1 MADEGL
7 FGVPMSFTPQ
17 DTLLGSLSAGIGR
30 GTPSLISPYA
40 STGAAAGIGLGS
52 ILLQS
57 LLGYQA
63 RQQAAER
70 TLELN
75 RLSSSLLSMQT
86 PQERADYIGTLGDV
100 DPLVLG
106 RLGSLSGA
114 LSSQDIQQQRA
125 LAQKRS
131 EMMLEQELGTSAKG
145 KELALI
151 KQGIIPA
158 DTGMATEQ
166 AAPIQPTENP
176 FGDFE
181 TLQQKRDRLI
191 DQGARKGITP
201 GKRLEYANK
210 ALKFEESSLE
220 SARKNLIK
228 LRDAV
233 NDSEELIATAKK
245 GMEGAGETG
254 GPGYLQTARE
264 LASGAYSLLPT
275 PGGKEELEQRAATKD
290 LDSIRPKIVKSLRS
304 PGAVSNYETEILIGA
319 GPSSQNTPQEN
330 ARLIANMERI
340 KELNADYADFLEAY
354 VEAKGDA
361 VGADKIWR
369 NYKNDEVF
377 RDGKFNDARMDWK
390 EYFRSTKAGTYEAS
404 DQGKTDKAAVLQ
416 QMKDEL
422 KAVMERINQ
431 KKLARGQ

>member
-7 FGVPMSFTPQ
+7 FGVPMSFSPR
-17 DTLLGSLSAGIGR
+17 DTLTGSLAAGLGA
-30 GTPSLISPYA
+30 GTGQMITPYT

-63 RQQAAER
+63 RQQAAEQ

-114 LSSQDIQQQRA
+114 LAAQDIQQQRA

-158 DTGMATEQ
+158 DTGMATGQ

-228 LRDAV
+228 LRDV
-233 NDSEELIATAKK
+233 INDSEELIATAKQ

-254 GPGYLQTARE
+254 GPGYLQRARE

-275 PGGKEELEQRAATKD
+275 PGGKEELEQRAATKE
-290 LDSIRPKIVKSLRS
+290 LDSIRPKIVRSLRS
-304 PGAVSNYETEILIGA
+304 PGAVSNYETQILIGA

-354 VEAKGDA
+354 VETKGDA

>member
-7 FGVPMSFTPQ
+7 FGVPMSFSPR
-17 DTLLGSLSAGIGR
+17 DTLTGSLAAGLGA
-30 GTPSLISPYA
+30 GTGQMITPYT

-114 LSSQDIQQQRA
+114 LTAQDIQQQRA

-158 DTGMATEQ
+158 DTGMATGQ

-220 SARKNLIK
+220 AARKNLIK
-228 LRDAV
+228 LRDAI
-233 NDSEELIATAKK
+233 NDSEELIATAKR

-254 GPGYLQTARE
+254 GPGYLQRARE

-290 LDSIRPKIVKSLRS
+290 LDSIRPKIVRSLRS